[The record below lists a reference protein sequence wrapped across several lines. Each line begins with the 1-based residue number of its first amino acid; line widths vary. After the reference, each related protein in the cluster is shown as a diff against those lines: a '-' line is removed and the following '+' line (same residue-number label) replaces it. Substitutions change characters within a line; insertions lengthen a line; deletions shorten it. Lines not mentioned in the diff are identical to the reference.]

1 MIDYTNCNIK
11 QVSVHNIGN
20 KTNGEGL
27 HLSRTMLD
35 ISDTR
40 LRELLIKFFL
50 KSFKD
55 VEFYNFSFSNDDFK
69 LNPIFNFASNIFYDS
84 NSFHLNSVNI
94 AKHLFETSIHPNI
107 KSGDLFITKF
117 SDIQIDEE
125 LLEVIGIF
133 KSENRQPFLKLNS
146 ETEDFVLKYD
156 DGINID
162 KLDKGCLIFNISKT
176 DGFKVCIVDKSN
188 KSFEAQYWKDI
199 FLQLQSCNDNFHNTK
214 ELLNITKSYISKQV
228 SEDFDISKTD
238 KIDLLNRSLVYF
250 ENHDSYNR
258 EEFETKVFQNKNML
272 ESFQNYN
279 NAYKTKNKIYI
290 DDDFEIS
297 SQAVRKQARA
307 FKSVLKLDKNFH
319 IYIHGNKDLIE
330 QGVESDGR
338 KYYKIYYDKE
348 Q

>member
-1 MIDYTNCNIK
+1 
-11 QVSVHNIGN
+11 
-20 KTNGEGL
+20 
-27 HLSRTMLD
+27 
-35 ISDTR
+35 
-40 LRELLIKFFL
+40 
-50 KSFKD
+50 
-55 VEFYNFSFSNDDFK
+55 
-69 LNPIFNFASNIFYDS
+69 
-84 NSFHLNSVNI
+84 LNSVNI